1 MQLCVRK
8 DAPDA
13 RTQPVLP
20 WEAAQIRTAS
30 LRLLPL
36 SPLSLQEAKGSFPC
50 LWESLDP
57 SAPEQMLAEGGRT
70 RASPAGEAAL
80 RVRVLGTCWVTES
93 GLFISLEP
101 QVPAL

>member
-13 RTQPVLP
+13 RRQPVLP

-30 LRLLPL
+30 LRLLPS
-36 SPLSLQEAKGSFPC
+36 SPLSLQESKGSFPC
-50 LWESLDP
+50 LWKSLDP

-80 RVRVLGTCWVTES
+80 CVLVSQC
-93 GLFISLEP
+93 
-101 QVPAL
+101 

>member
-57 SAPEQMLAEGGRT
+57 SAPEQMLAEGGKT

-80 RVRVLGTCWVTES
+80 HVRALGTRWVD
-93 GLFISLEP
+93 
-101 QVPAL
+101 